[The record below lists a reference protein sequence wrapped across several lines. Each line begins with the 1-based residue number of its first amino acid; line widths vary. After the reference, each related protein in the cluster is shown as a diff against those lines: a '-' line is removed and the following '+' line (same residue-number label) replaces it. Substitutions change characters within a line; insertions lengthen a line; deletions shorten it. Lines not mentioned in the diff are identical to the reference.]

1 MCQLA
6 SEAAAVE
13 ILFRCERALHFIFE
27 QPASSWAFK
36 LPTMELLKTLG
47 AMPRGPLMSRCLEN
61 GKVGNGSDQMYIG
74 TMVDIQSR
82 LIKDDSS
89 GFVNFYHGS

>member
-36 LPTMELLKTLG
+36 LPTRELFGERKG
-47 AMPRGPLMSRCLEN
+47 W
-61 GKVGNGSDQMYIG
+61 KWFGSN
-74 TMVDIQSR
+74 VHWH
-82 LIKDDSS
+82 
-89 GFVNFYHGS
+89 HG